1 MPTTKQRRETA
12 RRRLER
18 QIQRRQEAAAARKR
32 RNLVMAA
39 GLGVVVVIAAVV
51 LVVTQVGGNDSTT
64 AAAPTPSATPSA
76 STAAA
81 KGDCTYTKAGAPT
94 KNAGQPPNGKVATTG
109 TVTVNVATTR
119 GDMTFSLDRA
129 KAPCTVN
136 SFTYLAGKKY
146 FDNTPCHRLTT
157 AANFGVLQCGDPGGS
172 GSGGPGYSFADEL
185 DQNGKYTKGV
195 LAMAN
200 SGPNTNG
207 SQFFIVYKDTQLAP
221 NYTIFGTVTNGLDV
235 VENVAKGG
243 TASGDDG
250 KPKTAISLKT
260 VTVAS

>member
-1 MPTTKQRRETA
+1 VPTTKQRRENA

-64 AAAPTPSATPSA
+64 AAAPSPSA
-76 STAAA
+76 SASTSAVS
-81 KGDCTYTKAGAPT
+81 GDCTYTKGTEAAT
-94 KNAGQPPNGKVATTG
+94 KSAGQPPNAKVATTG
-109 TVTVNVATTR
+109 TATVDVVTTQGN
-119 GDMTFSLDRA
+119 MTFSLDRA

-136 SFTYLAGKKY
+136 SFLFLAGKKY
-146 FDNTPCHRLTT
+146 FDNTPCHRVTT
-157 AANFGVLQCGDPGGS
+157 GASFGVLQCGDPGGTGG
-172 GSGGPGYSFADEL
+172 GSPGYTFKDEL
-185 DQNGKYTKGV
+185 DPNGKYTTGV

-207 SQFFIVYKDTQLAP
+207 SQFFVVYKDTQLAP
-221 NYTIFGTVTNGLDV
+221 NYTIFGKVTKGLDV
-235 VENVAKGG
+235 VDKVAKGG
-243 TASGDDG
+243 AQTGQDG
-250 KPKTAISLKT
+250 KPKIPISLKT
-260 VTVAS
+260 LTVAN